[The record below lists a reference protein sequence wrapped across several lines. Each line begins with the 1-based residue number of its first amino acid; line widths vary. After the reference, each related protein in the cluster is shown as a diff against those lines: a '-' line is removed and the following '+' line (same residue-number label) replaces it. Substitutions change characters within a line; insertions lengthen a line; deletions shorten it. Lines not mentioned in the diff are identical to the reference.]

1 MYAFVLPTEQTEMV
15 ERCTNVLEKLV
26 NHQFL
31 MGVIFV
37 AKHED
42 HQLHADLNATYLAI
56 KNDILN
62 ASFAADSSKH
72 FEDLLKPIALINI
85 NHLVVAS
92 PNELSHYES
101 ITYCLQPLL
110 AVKVLQNPNSDT
122 KSYVADLQMI
132 QRLKNYSLSR
142 LYFEVIRACLVS
154 LFVSGTNRES
164 IWCAFT
170 FIKVPHIIK
179 ELSGQRKKAAMF
191 GEELNYC
198 PDVIAAFEMLLQDPI
213 LDYIDTKCAC
223 NTVEYLLTELT
234 KQGLVNESQVKE
246 FSATRYLYCIFI
258 VEMHC

>member
-1 MYAFVLPTEQTEMV
+1 MLIEQTEMV

-62 ASFAADSSKH
+62 SNFAADSSKH

-179 ELSGQRKKAAMF
+179 ELSRQRKVAAF
-191 GEELNYC
+191 EEELNYC

-234 KQGLVNESQVKE
+234 KQGLVNEDQVKE
-246 FSATRYLYCIFI
+246 FSATRYVIEQTIIL
-258 VEMHC
+258 